1 MSDRGGAA
9 SEGGSGRWVPAK
21 DVIAELAGDHMVL
34 IHMDT
39 NRIFELNRTGARVW
53 ELLRDGEDADG
64 IVQRMLEE
72 FDVENGRLRQEVD
85 AVLKRLEAEKLVR
98 RDG

>member
-1 MSDRGGAA
+1 MTER
-9 SEGGSGRWVPAK
+9 GGSGRERSGRLVPAE
-21 DVIAELAGDHMVL
+21 DVVAELAGDRMVL

-53 ELLRDGEDADG
+53 ELLQDGEDADG
-64 IVQRMLEE
+64 IVRTMLDE
-72 FDVENGRLRQEVD
+72 FDVENARLQQEVD
-85 AVLKRLEAEKLVR
+85 AVLQRLEAEKLVR

>member
-1 MSDRGGAA
+1 MAERGGPKSAGGSDRL
-9 SEGGSGRWVPAK
+9 VPAD
-21 DVIAELAGDHMVL
+21 DVVAELAGEHMVL

-53 ELLRDGEDADG
+53 ELLQDGEDAEG
-64 IVQRMLEE
+64 IVRRMVEE
-72 FDVENGRLRQEVD
+72 FDVEDGLLEREVS
-85 AVLKRLEAEKLVR
+85 AVLERLEAEKLVR